1 MCKFCDLKAKASLLM
16 DVVILVLFQDRKIEV
31 GGTGSGSLS
40 ILPSS
45 RVTASSRVT
54 VVAQETNNA
63 KENDICL

>member
-45 RVTASSRVT
+45 RVT